1 MVLATI
7 LFIGCD
13 TSLVD
18 NGSSPLS
25 SDFSEMQRTEH
36 DGELAPVCEVSL
48 VDISLVL
55 DVSGS
60 TNGPVLQAI
69 KNGAK
74 ALVDQLSENGQGA
87 LVSFN
92 QVAQRNLEL
101 TIMDT
106 AGQTSLKAAID
117 ALSAFGQTNTQGG
130 IIFGAEE
137 LTGNEDLFAFV
148 DTEPSGKNRTE
159 ATKIMVVL
167 SDGQPISYY
176 GSDGKVITPGG
187 SDPQAAAVTAANTA
201 KAAGIRIFTIAI
213 GANQAAMAALASSP
227 DDAFTNAN
235 LAELVNIF
243 SGIAE
248 SICPTA
254 VAIDV
259 KPGSDVNPIN
269 TKSKGVI
276 PVAVLTTDDFDA
288 TTINPETVRF
298 GSLSSILSNEG
309 ALLAH
314 TDGHIEDVNDDGRP
328 DFMGHFATQDAG
340 FTSDDEYGWLVGE
353 TTDGESIAG
362 RDMVQILKNGKP

>member
-1 MVLATI
+1 
-7 LFIGCD
+7 
-13 TSLVD
+13 
-18 NGSSPLS
+18 
-25 SDFSEMQRTEH
+25 MQRSEH
-36 DGELAPVCEVSL
+36 DGELAPVCEVSF

-60 TNGPVLQAI
+60 TQNVEGGITRLQAI
-69 KNGAK
+69 KNGSK

-87 LVSFN
+87 LVSFAT
-92 QVAQRNLEL
+92 QVQRNLDL
-101 TIMDT
+101 TTMDA
-106 AGQTSLKAAID
+106 AGQTTLKNAID
-117 ALSAFGQTNTQGG
+117 ALKPLNLTNIQGG

-137 LTGNEDLFAFV
+137 LTGNEDLFTFV
-148 DTEPSGKNRTE
+148 NTVPSGNDRTE

-167 SDGQPISYY
+167 SDGQANAYY
-176 GSDGKVITPGG
+176 RNDGSLDGG
-187 SDPQAAAVTAANTA
+187 STASQQAAIAAANTA
-201 KAAGIRIFTIAI
+201 KAQGIRIFTIAI
-213 GANQAAMAALASSP
+213 GGANQADMAALASSP

-235 LAELVNIF
+235 LVELVNVF

-254 VAIDV
+254 VAVDV

-298 GSLSSILSNEG
+298 GSLSSILSNVG
-309 ALLAH
+309 AVLAH
-314 TDGHIEDVNDDGRP
+314 SDGHIEDVNDDGYP

-340 FTSDDEYGWLVGE
+340 FTSDDEYGWFVGE